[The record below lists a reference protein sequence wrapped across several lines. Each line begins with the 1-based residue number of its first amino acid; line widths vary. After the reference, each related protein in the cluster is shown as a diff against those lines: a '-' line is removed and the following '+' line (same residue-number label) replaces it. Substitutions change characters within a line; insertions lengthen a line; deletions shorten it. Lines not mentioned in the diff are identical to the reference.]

1 MGTFFSLTAFILCAT
16 MGLGLGLDIIGSKN
30 GWQMIDIIN
39 VNLAILNLIIFVR
52 DINE

>member
-16 MGLGLGLDIIGSKN
+16 MGLGLDIIGSKN